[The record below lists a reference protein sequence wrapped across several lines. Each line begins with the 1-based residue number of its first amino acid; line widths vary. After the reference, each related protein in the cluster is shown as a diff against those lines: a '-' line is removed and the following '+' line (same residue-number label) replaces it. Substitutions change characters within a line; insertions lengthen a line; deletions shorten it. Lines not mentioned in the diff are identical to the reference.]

1 MKAVAGFILLFFLPS
16 FLFAESLK
24 DLELAPDNTQKVK
37 TLKINSLSD
46 LQKLTPQD
54 SVSVIQK
61 RYMPKTFR
69 GEFNLSVS
77 TVINHTF
84 FYLGGASAKTGFF
97 IREDHGFGVEGF
109 ALLPPIFKMVATDMI
124 GQPNEIVPLSIILTK
139 FYGGVYYKWSPI
151 FGKFAVLNRTI
162 VYFDMYMTL
171 GAGMNWVLDG
181 VDVIDEHFKRTC
193 QELQNKESG
202 QVKGACQELQN
213 KESGPVLSADKFP
226 AFNLGLGQMFSLT
239 QDWAFNWELKWFLTV
254 VQYENGN
261 RYTPWDINFSIGM
274 NYYFPGAKYR

>member
-69 GEFNLSVS
+69 GELNLSIS

-109 ALLPPIFKMVATDMI
+109 ALLPPIFKMTATDMI

-151 FGKFAVLNRTI
+151 FGKFAVLNQKI

-171 GAGMNWVLDG
+171 GAGMNWILDG
-181 VDVIDEHFKRTC
+181 VDVIAEQLKRTGK
-193 QELQNKESG
+193 ELQNKGSR
-202 QVKGACQELQN
+202 
-213 KESGPVLSADKFP
+213 PVLSADKFP

-254 VQYENGN
+254 VQYENGDS
-261 RYTPWDINFSIGM
+261 YAPWDINFSIGM